1 MMENY
6 VEIPNLPENNI
17 SLAVVDGRIP
27 CDMEKILYGMNI
39 KLIKTKKIKNLY
51 DAISYHPD
59 IMLHHIGGRDIVAA
73 PDTDNSIIYQLED
86 EGFNIIFGKKK
97 LSEKYPFD
105 IAYNAARIGNFLFCN
120 KKHTDEVLLEEAEKR
135 NLNLIDIK
143 QGYAKCSLCI
153 ADNNAVI
160 TFDRG
165 IKEKLDKYDIDNLI
179 ITPGYIDL
187 FNFSYGF
194 IGGASGKL
202 SKDKIAFF
210 GNAKLHPDYD
220 KIYLFL
226 LKNRKKII
234 NLSENKMVDLGTLI
248 PLKEYSILM
257 Q

>member
-1 MMENY
+1 MENY
-6 VEIPNLPENNI
+6 VEIPNLPEKDI
-17 SLAVVDGRIP
+17 SLAVVDGRINS
-27 CDMEKILYGMNI
+27 DIERALYNMNVR
-39 KLIKTKKIKNLY
+39 LIKTKKIKSLY

-59 IMLHHIGGRDIVAA
+59 IMLHHIGGKDIVAA
-73 PDTDNSIIYQLED
+73 PDIDNSTVYQLEK
-86 EGFNIIFGKKK
+86 EGFNIILGKKK

-105 IAYNAARIGNFLFCN
+105 VAYNAARIGNFLFCN
-120 KKHTDEVLLEEAEKR
+120 IKYTDEVLLEEAEKR
-135 NLNLIDIK
+135 NLKIVDIK
-143 QGYAKCSLCI
+143 QGYAKCSLCVI
-153 ADNNAVI
+153 DYNEVI

-165 IKEKLDKYDIDNLI
+165 IKEKLDKYNIDNLI
-179 ITPGYIDL
+179 ITPGHIEL
-187 FNFSYGF
+187 FNLSYGF

-210 GNAKLHPDYD
+210 GNTKLHPDYD